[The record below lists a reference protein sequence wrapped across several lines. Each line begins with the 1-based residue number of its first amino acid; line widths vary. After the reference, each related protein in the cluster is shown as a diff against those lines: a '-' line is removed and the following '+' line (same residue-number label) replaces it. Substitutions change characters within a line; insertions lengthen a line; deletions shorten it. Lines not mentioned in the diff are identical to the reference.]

1 MESWESISW
10 RTPVDNL
17 WTTRRQSRSNP
28 VDNSPM
34 IDGYLT
40 KAVRSIAFSERP
52 RACCSRVRLHL
63 TPGFCLLLG
72 VLAINMQPVHAS
84 QADQYKLYAHSRIVN
99 DKQYQCFQAII
110 NKENRSWHVDARNG
124 SHFGLG
130 QMRSKHYRNL
140 DGYRQI
146 DATLAY
152 IKVRYKTICNAWLF
166 HKKHGYY

>member
-1 MESWESISW
+1 M
-10 RTPVDNL
+10 PVDNL
-17 WTTRRQSRSNP
+17 WTTRRSLRLNP

-34 IDGYLT
+34 LDGYLT
-40 KAVRSIAFSERP
+40 SAVRSFAISERLQ
-52 RACCSRVRLHL
+52 AGSSRVHYSL
-63 TPGFCLLLG
+63 TAVLCLVLG
-72 VLAINMQPVHAS
+72 VLVTNMQPAQAT

-110 NKENRSWHVDARNG
+110 YKENRSWHVDAKNG

-130 QMRSKHYRNL
+130 QMRSQHYRNL

-152 IKVRYKTICNAWLF
+152 IKVRYKTICNAWSF
-166 HKKHGYY
+166 HRKHGYY